1 MPIGVSAPP
10 TRTRPW
16 VTGALVAVC
25 VAAFVHLLL
34 LRDTPF
40 PTYCSDLGESAEAV
54 RRAAGTAPAFL
65 CHWGAVP
72 DELHHGRRLVTLVTA
87 VFVHAG
93 WLHLVVNVLFLVA
106 FAPRVE
112 EDFGH
117 LGLLALFL
125 GCGAGATAVHVLV
138 VPDLVAPSV
147 GASGALAGVLGAH
160 LLLAPRARLRVLVGP
175 VPVRLPTWFAIGLWV
190 LLQLVYTAVVL
201 RRAQYPVGVTY
212 DAHAAGFALGLASAA
227 VALAVRP
234 GLRGYRPA
242 PGRDAGRPAP
252 CR

>member
-1 MPIGVSAPP
+1 M
-10 TRTRPW
+10 
-16 VTGALVAVC
+16 
-25 VAAFVHLLL
+25 
-34 LRDTPF
+34 
-40 PTYCSDLGESAEAV
+40 
-54 RRAAGTAPAFL
+54 

-93 WLHLVVNVLFLVA
+93 WLHLLVNVVFLVA

-112 EDFGH
+112 EDLGH

-125 GCGAGATAVHVLV
+125 GSAGRRDAVHVLV

-175 VPVRLPTWFAIGLWV
+175 VPVRLPTWFVIGLWV
-190 LLQLVYTAVVL
+190 LAAARHTAVGCAGRSTRSASPTTPTPPASSAACAAWSSPVAP
-201 RRAQYPVGVTY
+201 RA
-212 DAHAAGFALGLASAA
+212 AA
-227 VALAVRP
+227 VAPGAARSLLATRGPAAVVSASRP
-234 GLRGYRPA
+234 RQPPPRHLRPRRPRRPRSRRSRGPSEPIYRLA
-242 PGRDAGRPAP
+242 AARAASAGRPAP